1 MPNSDH
7 KTLTLMIAGKRE
19 LAEDIA
25 ALELRDPTGVVVPP
39 FTPGAH
45 ITVTTPCGLQRDY
58 SICNAD
64 QDEDYYEIAVQRE
77 RDGRGSSSLI
87 DATSV
92 GDLLE
97 VTWPKNDFP
106 LVPAT
111 GGYVFI
117 AGGIGV
123 TPILSMIRSLERS
136 RGATFEL
143 YYCTRSAEQSAFLD
157 EIRTLEARGRA
168 TIHHDGGDPERRF
181 DFWPIVET
189 CRGRHLYCCGPR
201 PLMREV
207 QDMTGHW
214 PASHVHFEAF
224 TKARNEVAK
233 EHEFTVRLARS
244 NETVAIPAGAS
255 ILETLRAH
263 GLTLRS
269 SCESGTCGTCRT
281 SLLEGVA
288 DHRDFVLHEDERTTH
303 VMICV
308 SRAKSDELVLD
319 L

>member
-1 MPNSDH
+1 MPNTND
-7 KTLTLMIAGKRE
+7 KTLTLTIAGKRE
-19 LAEDIA
+19 LAVDITA
-25 ALELRDPTGVVVPP
+25 FELRDPAGVVLPH

-45 ITVTTPCGLQRDY
+45 ISVTTPCGLQRDY

-64 QDEDYYEIAVQRE
+64 QDDDYYEIAVQRE
-77 RDGRGSSSLI
+77 AGGRGSSSLI
-87 DATSV
+87 DATKV
-92 GDLLE
+92 GDSIE
-97 VTWPKNDFP
+97 ASWPKNDFP
-106 LVPAT
+106 LVPAPN
-111 GGYVFI
+111 GYVFI

-123 TPILSMIRSLERS
+123 SPILSMIRSLEHS

-143 YYCTRSAEQSAFLD
+143 YYCTRSPEQTAFLD
-157 EIRTLEARGRA
+157 EIAALAARGRA

-181 DFWPIVET
+181 DFWPIAET
-189 CRGRHLYCCGPR
+189 CRDRHLYCCGPR
-201 PLMREV
+201 PLLREI

-224 TKARNEVAK
+224 TKARKEVAN
-233 EHEFTVRLARS
+233 EREFTVRLARS
-244 NETVAIPAGAS
+244 NETVIIPPGAS

-281 SLLEGVA
+281 SLLEGIA
-288 DHRDFVLHEDERTTH
+288 DHRDFVLHDDDRATH
-303 VMICV
+303 IMICV
-308 SRAKSDELVLD
+308 SRAKSGELVLD